1 MSKVVLEL
9 IDELKRVNTLWNK
22 VINLIKEIHFKRYSQ
37 REIGIIVDEIVVAVW
52 SAESEKIKKELTEK
66 TRHREQVKN

>member
-1 MSKVVLEL
+1 MSKVMLEL
-9 IDELKRVNTLWNK
+9 MDELKRVNTLWNK
-22 VINLIKEIHFKRYSQ
+22 VINLIKEIHFERYSQ

>member
-22 VINLIKEIHFKRYSQ
+22 VINLIKEIHFERYSQ

>member
-1 MSKVVLEL
+1 MSKVMLEL
-9 IDELKRVNTLWNK
+9 MDELKRVNTLWNK
-22 VINLIKEIHFKRYSQ
+22 VINLIKEIHFERYSQ

-52 SAESEKIKKELTEK
+52 SAESEKIKKELNEK